1 MTETT
6 SSIPNLER
14 LMRDVLRR
22 CFVAA
27 YGDAWFSQLSQ
38 GVRAGV
44 TKAADNARAQRPG
57 EQLADDWEAA
67 GLGEIRKALVS
78 SWDTIS
84 PRVATVWSTR
94 EEAKVDL
101 DRLQAYRGKALHAV
115 GPSIGQI
122 HIAEVDA
129 MILRIRIGLEGMRRN
144 LMSDEGEWWPYIEA
158 IHSNISGFCVARN
171 GRRGGWA
178 TLTEGDLVTFDVIGV
193 HPNGSQDSLTYRL
206 MVAGTGASAADDTG
220 WIESSHFQVQVP
232 RARSVFYHLYVAD
245 TDDVINYDRGFC
257 AADVRPR

>member
-1 MTETT
+1 
-6 SSIPNLER
+6 
-14 LMRDVLRR
+14 
-22 CFVAA
+22 
-27 YGDAWFSQLSQ
+27 
-38 GVRAGV
+38 
-44 TKAADNARAQRPG
+44 
-57 EQLADDWEAA
+57 
-67 GLGEIRKALVS
+67 
-78 SWDTIS
+78 
-84 PRVATVWSTR
+84 
-94 EEAKVDL
+94 
-101 DRLQAYRGKALHAV
+101 
-115 GPSIGQI
+115 
-122 HIAEVDA
+122 

-245 TDDVINYDRGFC
+245 TDDVINYDQGFC